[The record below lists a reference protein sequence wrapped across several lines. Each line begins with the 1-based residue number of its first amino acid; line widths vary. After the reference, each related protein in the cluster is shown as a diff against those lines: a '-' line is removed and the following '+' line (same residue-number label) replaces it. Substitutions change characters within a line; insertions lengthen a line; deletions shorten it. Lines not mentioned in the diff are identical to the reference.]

1 MGCQNGQI
9 VRRIK
14 IVFRARDYSVQVHEN
29 DNGDL
34 FRTAAITMQ
43 IVERFLAQP
52 KQSFNSVLAF
62 YPGTKIS
69 FPPYAL

>member
-1 MGCQNGQI
+1 MECQNGQI

-14 IVFRARDYSVQVHEN
+14 IVFRARHYSVQVHEN
-29 DNGDL
+29 DNGICPA
-34 FRTAAITMQ
+34 AAITMQ
-43 IVERFLAQP
+43 IVKRFLAQP
-52 KQSFNSVLAF
+52 EQSFNSVLAF